1 MLTTI
6 NCRWKCGVFIMTVY
20 IGLLCEIYFNRGESY
35 LIVTGLHDNFF
46 LNKKIILYFY
56 PVMLSDDPM
65 GHTQSKKDKHSSEKP
80 SERVI
85 GYLTCFMC

>member
-1 MLTTI
+1 
-6 NCRWKCGVFIMTVY
+6 MTVY
-20 IGLLCEIYFNRGESY
+20 IGLLCEIYFNRDESY
-35 LIVTGLHDNFF
+35 SIVTGLHDNFLF
-46 LNKKIILYFY
+46 NKKIILYFH

-65 GHTQSKKDKHSSEKP
+65 GHTQSTNDQQNSEKP